1 MDLESPTSRTQ
12 LAVFTTG
19 QSFLLVVLPPMGRRL
34 GFSDIH
40 IAGILSL
47 AALLMMVSAPAWVI
61 MEDLDNP
68 ACKPDIDLAADQA
81 VNRH

>member
-1 MDLESPTSRTQ
+1 MTKQEKASGAGSDLESPTFRTQ
-12 LAVFTTG
+12 LAVFLSLAVFTTG

-47 AALLMMVSAPAWVI
+47 AAWHPRGVISASVSG
-61 MEDLDNP
+61 
-68 ACKPDIDLAADQA
+68 AA
-81 VNRH
+81 RSC